1 MSVTDVS
8 NIQISNEVIAT
19 IVNVAATEV
28 DGVHSLTSS
37 FSDNIKDII
46 YKKGTSKGVNVDVN
60 ENSDVTVTLN
70 LVVKYN
76 YKIQE
81 VALNVQN
88 QVVHAISDMTNFNVA
103 AVNINVVGVNIPKP
117 ETTK

>member
-1 MSVTDVS
+1 MSVSDVS
-8 NIQISNEVIAT
+8 NIHISNDVIAT

-37 FSDNIKDII
+37 LSENIKDII
-46 YKKGTSKGVNVDVN
+46 YKKGTSKGVNVEIN
-60 ENSDVTVTLN
+60 ENNDITVTVN
-70 LVVKYN
+70 MVIKYN

-88 QVVHAISDMTNFNVA
+88 QVVHALSDMTNYNVA
-103 AVNINVVGVNIPKP
+103 AVNINVVGVNIPK
-117 ETTK
+117 EESNK